1 MDATVLGFAQ
11 ALTIGQP
18 TAHGGFVLVPLYSEM
33 EGTLN
38 YISLQTAIESGSVRV
53 EEVSEAGSVGDLRL
67 TNEGNLPVLAID
79 GEEVAGAKQNRIL
92 NTTVLLKQH
101 TKTVIPVS
109 CTEQG
114 RWSYVSSREFSA
126 SDSFA
131 PPRIRENAKRAV
143 NRSLR
148 EQRGFRADQGAVWD
162 EVAALAYDAGVHSP
176 TSAMSD
182 VVKTRLSELDGT
194 IDAFPIE
201 GPQRGMVAISNGQVL
216 GFDVVSSAD
225 IYAVLHKRLLRSY
238 LLNGA
243 TPSRTSAG
251 RNAAVLAEAF
261 LCNAMES
268 SEQRFK
274 SPGMGDDLRYSGHN
288 LVGSALVAEGEVVH
302 MAFFH
307 ASDTAVEGAR
317 PGLGSYRTRMGFRR
331 QEPYER

>member
-1 MDATVLGFAQ
+1 MDATVMGFAKS
-11 ALTIGQP
+11 LTMGQP

-33 EGTLN
+33 DGALN
-38 YISLQTAIESGSVRV
+38 YIALQTAIESGFVRV
-53 EEVSEAGSVGDLRL
+53 EEASELGTVGDLRL
-67 TNEGNLPVLAID
+67 TNNSDLPVIALD
-79 GEEVAGAKQNRIL
+79 GEELAGAKQNRIL

-143 NRSLR
+143 NRSLS

-182 VVKTRLSELDGT
+182 VVKTRLSGLDAT
-194 IDAFPIE
+194 IDAFPVE
-201 GPQRGMVAISNGQVL
+201 GPQRGMVAVSDGQVL

-225 IYAVLHKRLLRSY
+225 VYAALHKRLLRSY
-238 LLNGA
+238 LLNSA
-243 TPSRTSAG
+243 TLSRRSAT
-251 RNAAVLAEAF
+251 RNAAALAEAF
-261 LCNAMES
+261 LRAAMKT

-274 SPGMGDDLRYSGHN
+274 SPGMGDDLRYGNHD

-302 MAFFH
+302 LAFFQ
-307 ASDTAVEGAR
+307 ASDPAVEGQQ
-317 PGLGSYRTRMGFRR
+317 PGLGSYHTRMGFRR
-331 QEPYER
+331 HAQHER